1 MGEEEE
7 AVQAEVSSRVEALW
21 AVVRRL
27 LHEVKLRPLVC
38 VLVIHSFFCPA
49 LLALPWLSSTPEAP
63 LRRLWH
69 ELQQLA
75 MEDKH
80 HILVNLVARCIAYVG
95 PPATY
100 SQCQLMRRRARL
112 SARLEPVTCWFA
124 GACGSRL
131 SCSRPL
137 VVACVSRAAC
147 GSRSL

>member
-7 AVQAEVSSRVEALW
+7 AVKQAEVSSRVEALW

-49 LLALPWLSSTPEAP
+49 LLGLPWLSSTPEAP

-95 PPATY
+95 PTTAY
-100 SQCQLMRRRARL
+100 SQGRTRL
-112 SARLEPVTCWFA
+112 SARLEPVTCWLA

-131 SCSRPL
+131 SCSRPPLL
-137 VVACVSRAAC
+137 VVACVFRAAC